1 MENPLVK
8 LEGVSFRYPKS
19 GVEALSGV
27 SLEIPRGSF
36 FALLGPNGAG
46 TTTLLRLLCGRFAK
60 FSGTIALADE
70 VRGSNAPRSSRGP
83 SASSGPNSRSL
94 CNRNVSRDPSG
105 LSAPASQSAFLDPLA
120 CGILLENPGVYP
132 KLSINEYV
140 DYFVGFYAARIP
152 DWNEQAARERI
163 ACLAKKLELPAL
175 DTRMSALSLGN
186 RQKVQLL
193 RAMATGPKLL
203 ILDEPVA
210 NLDPISR
217 ETVWKLIADWRK
229 QEGGTAIVCS
239 HILAEMEEEATDYAI
254 IDRGRVLKSGR
265 VADIANETATFKVE
279 VRGNSPAGVT
289 LEQVRVALKNAGI
302 DADVLDEKA
311 NLAKLYREVV
321 SNN

>member
-1 MENPLVK
+1 MDNSNPLVK
-8 LEGVSFRYPKS
+8 LENVSFRYPKS
-19 GVEALSGV
+19 GVDALSDV

-46 TTTLLRLLCGRFAK
+46 KTTLLRLLCGRFAK
-60 FSGTIALADE
+60 FSGTISLADE
-70 VRGSNAPRSSRGP
+70 VRGPN
-83 SASSGPNSRSL
+83 ASSGPKGA
-94 CNRNVSRDPSG
+94 VDSG
-105 LSAPASQSAFLDPLA
+105 SQSAFLDPLA
-120 CGILLENPGVYP
+120 CGILLENPGIYP

-152 DWNEQAARERI
+152 TWNATEARERI
-163 ACLAKKLELPAL
+163 ARIAKSLELPAL
-175 DTRMSALSLGN
+175 DTRMAALSLGN

-193 RAMATGPKLL
+193 RAMAAGPKLL

-239 HILAEMEEEATDYAI
+239 HILAEMEEEATDFAI

-265 VADIANETATFKVE
+265 VADIAADSTTFKVE
-279 VRGNSPAGVT
+279 VRGNTPAQAT
-289 LEQVRVALKNAGI
+289 LEQVRAALKNAGI
-302 DADVLDEKA
+302 EADVTTAQASLSR
-311 NLAKLYREVV
+311 LYRETV
-321 SNN
+321 